1 MPPKNKAKK
10 AVKKVLMTIDGV
22 QEISGSGSNSGRKAK
37 PDDNQSVGGG
47 DDSSFAFNEDSK
59 REDDVNFGTNDS
71 KLNDSS
77 SNGGEGEERKMTDEN
92 PTTESGA
99 FNVIK
104 LANELSTQD
113 ENNTILDDIKAEI
126 A

>member
-22 QEISGSGSNSGRKAK
+22 QEISQPSTGSASNSGRKPK
-37 PDDNQSVGGG
+37 PGDDQSVGGG

-92 PTTESGA
+92 PTNESGA

-104 LANELSTQD
+104 LANELSS
-113 ENNTILDDIKAEI
+113 
-126 A
+126 